1 MENQTIPRRVKLLR
15 DDVARKIAAGEVIDR
30 PFSVVRELLDNAV
43 DAGAASIQVDLS
55 KGGIGLIRVSDDG
68 CGMSEE
74 DLKLC
79 FLPHA
84 TSKIETVDDL
94 YHTTSLGFRG
104 EALGSI
110 GSCARLRITSGT
122 DENIRRLVVENGEL
136 SSLEPWRGRKGTTV
150 EVEDIFYNLP
160 GRRRFLKSAQSEG
173 TLCRT
178 TFLEKAVPF
187 PDIQFQLL
195 NEGSPKMTLPPGDRI
210 ARVCAAYP
218 SIFPRGTTESFSE
231 EGTGF
236 SFTVV
241 HASPAVY
248 RRDRRYIH
256 VYLNKRRIQ
265 EFSLLQAVEYG
276 FSTVL
281 PGGSYPVAMLF
292 LEVDPEQVDFN
303 IHPAKREA
311 RIRILKEIHHAVS
324 SSIQQHVSRP
334 ASISRGSTRSFSQAP
349 TLGDFSGFASEKEE
363 RSEEIKKAF
372 RAFPKETSNPASVE
386 YRRYRQSAEPVLPR
400 SHRPPDAAE
409 RIDSWKV
416 IPHREMPAPKPGSR
430 ITYIGQAFEL
440 FLICQVE
447 EELFMVDQHAAHERI
462 LYERFSKPDPNPQGL
477 MVPLEIEAPG
487 SEEYSSGL
495 LEKLKPLGFRGHMEG
510 EKILIESI
518 PSSYRGVEKELSAF
532 IEGAAGS
539 LDNLL
544 RDLYADM
551 SCKAAVKDGETL
563 DRVSAESL
571 LEEVFKLPEP
581 RCPHGRPVWYRLS
594 REELFAFVGR
604 T

>member
-1 MENQTIPRRVKLLR
+1 MENHTIPRRVKLLR

-43 DAGAASIQVDLS
+43 DAGASSIQVDLS

-110 GSCARLRITSGT
+110 GSCARLRIISGS
-122 DENIRRLVVENGEL
+122 DENINRLIVENGEL
-136 SSLEPWRGRKGTTV
+136 SSLQPWRGRKGTTV

-187 PDIQFQLL
+187 PDIHFQLF
-195 NEGSPKMTLPPGDRI
+195 NDGNPKTTLPPGDRI
-210 ARVCAAYP
+210 DRVCTAYP

-231 EGTGF
+231 TGEGF
-236 SFTVV
+236 SFTIV

-265 EFSLLQAVEYG
+265 EYSLLQAVEYG

-311 RIRILKEIHHAVS
+311 RVRILKEIHHAVS
-324 SSIQQHVSRP
+324 SSIQLHVNRP
-334 ASISRGSTRSFSQAP
+334 SNISGTRSRSYNEAP
-349 TLGDFSGFASEKEE
+349 DLGEFNSIASEKQAKQNLAERREE
-363 RSEEIKKAF
+363 LKMAF
-372 RAFPKETSNPASVE
+372 RSFPSADRSKVPGPIRSRRPA
-386 YRRYRQSAEPVLPR
+386 
-400 SHRPPDAAE
+400 DAAD
-409 RIDSWKV
+409 RIDSWKE
-416 IPHREMPAPKPGSR
+416 IPRKEIPEPGPESR
-430 ITYIGQAFEL
+430 ITYIGQAFDL

-447 EELFMVDQHAAHERI
+447 DELYMVDQHAAHERI
-462 LYERFSKPDPNPQGL
+462 LYEKFSRPDPNPQGL
-477 MVPLEIEAPG
+477 ILPLEVEAPG
-487 SEEYSSGL
+487 DAKFCADL
-495 LEKLKPLGFRGHMEG
+495 LEKLKPLGFHGRTGEG
-510 EKILIESI
+510 TILIESI
-518 PSSYRGVEKELSAF
+518 PSSYRGVEKELTAF
-532 IEGAAGS
+532 LEGAAGS

-563 DRVSAESL
+563 DRVSADSL
-571 LEEVFKLPEP
+571 LKEVFKLPDP
-581 RCPHGRPVWYRLS
+581 RCPHGRPVWYRIS